1 MKLYIRINDITA
13 LFSKAEKEN
22 RSFLFEYEVYELI
35 RALGGE
41 TPLKYYVLPRDER
54 VDQSR
59 LDAIPGDR
67 VVVKIISPC
76 IIHKSD
82 AGGITITEK
91 NQESVLSTVR
101 SMYYEVPE
109 KFAEILRQTPKEHV
123 PLSYRNLEG
132 DALTEAISR
141 DIKGVL
147 ICQFLPVDTAD
158 FGNELLVS
166 LRNSREFGTILT
178 AGLGGTDTELYARR
192 FRPGQAVVS
201 ASTAMTDGDAFFQL
215 YQRTLSWDKLTGR
228 SRGEKRKV
236 TDEQLKECFAAMIA
250 VGNHFSA
257 SNPDAPYVIEELEIN
272 PFAFSKYLM
281 VPLDGFCR
289 FSKPEIRPV
298 TRPIH
303 KIDFLLHPR
312 NIGIIGVSAK
322 AMNPGRIILQNIIA
336 NGFDRRCIHVIHPEK
351 TAIEAVSPLPDLDH
365 LTVKLDVLILAV
377 GADTA
382 ATLMEKIITADCTHT
397 VILIPGGLGE
407 VSGSEDRAANMG
419 SLIQKAHL
427 SGESSPLVLGGNSLG
442 VLSHPGRYDALFI
455 PEEKLPKSRGDQI
468 RSSAFL
474 SQSGAYMITR
484 MSKLTFF
491 DPAYALSMGNQ
502 MDLTAGDLL
511 QYFSTL
517 DNIKTIAVYMEGF
530 RDLDGLAFA
539 GAVKQCVVKG
549 KEILFYKAGRTMEGK
564 TATSGHTAS
573 LAGDYTVC
581 RTCMEEAGAM
591 VAHTFTEFE
600 GLLQLSVNLCHKKIH
615 GNRLAA
621 ISNAGYEAVGIAD
634 NLLGENFKLQMA
646 RFSKET
652 RQKLGACLKE
662 NGLQDLVNINNPLDV
677 TPMAMADVYEKGIQ
691 TLLNDPGVDAVA
703 AALVPLT
710 PVIETLPDEN
720 HFENPFSSQQSI
732 VQRISRVA
740 QKSDKPL
747 IMVVDSGPLY
757 DPLARALQDTGLPV
771 FRSAD
776 QAVYVLGKYIQG
788 RLKAADYKPSIPRP
802 SSISR

>member
-1 MKLYIRINDITA
+1 MKLYVRINDITA
-13 LFSKAEKEN
+13 LFRKAEKEN

-54 VDQSR
+54 VDQAR
-59 LDAIPGDR
+59 LNAIPGDR

-82 AGGITITEK
+82 VGGVIITEK
-91 NQESVLSTVR
+91 NQESVLSAVR
-101 SMYYEVPE
+101 SMRYEVPE
-109 KFAEILRQTPKEHV
+109 KFAAVMGQTPREHI
-123 PLSYRNLEG
+123 PSSYQGLYGEV
-132 DALTEAISR
+132 LTQAISR

-147 ICQFLPVDTAD
+147 ICQFLPVDNAD

-166 LRNSREFGTILT
+166 LRNSREFGMILT
-178 AGLGGTDTELYARR
+178 AGVGGTGTELYARR

-201 ASTAMTDGDAFFQL
+201 AATAMTDSEAFFQL
-215 YQRTLSWDKLTGR
+215 YRQTLSWDKLTGR

-257 SNPDAPYVIEELEIN
+257 SNTTAPYVIEELEIN
-272 PFAFSKYLM
+272 PFAFSRYLM

-289 FSKPEIRPV
+289 FSSPSAPPVPRPV
-298 TRPIH
+298 K
-303 KIDFLLHPR
+303 KIDHLLHPR
-312 NIGIIGVSAK
+312 HIGMIGVSAK
-322 AMNPGRIILQNIIA
+322 SLNPGRIILKNIIA
-336 NGFDRRCIHVIHPEK
+336 NGFDPNAIHIIHPDGK
-351 TAIEAVSPLPDLDH
+351 PIEGVTSLPDMDH
-365 LTVKLDVLILAV
+365 LTVKLDLLILAV
-377 GADTA
+377 GADRVMA
-382 ATLMEKIITADCTHT
+382 LMEKIIASDCSHT

-407 VSGSEDRAANMG
+407 VVGSENRGTRMER
-419 SLIQKAHL
+419 LIQKAHAA
-427 SGESSPLVLGGNSLG
+427 GTGGPLVLGGNSLG

-455 PEEKLPKSRGDQI
+455 PEEKLPKSRGNQV

-484 MSKLTFF
+484 MSKMTFF

-502 MDLTAGDLL
+502 MDLTAGDLMHHL
-511 QYFSTL
+511 H
-517 DNIKTIAVYMEGF
+517 DMEEIKTIAVYMEGF

-539 GAVKQCVVKG
+539 KAVKQGVHKG
-549 KEILFYKAGRTMEGK
+549 KEILFYKAGRTREGK

-573 LAGDYTVC
+573 LAGNYTVC
-581 RTCMEEAGAM
+581 RSCMEEAGAM

-600 GLLQLSVNLCHKKIH
+600 GLLQLSVSLCRKKIH

-646 RFSKET
+646 DFSHDTHQQLK
-652 RQKLGACLKE
+652 GCLRE
-662 NGLQDLVNINNPLDV
+662 NGLHDLVNICNPLDV
-677 TPMAMADVYEKGIQ
+677 TPMAMASVYETAIH

-710 PVIETLPDEN
+710 PVIKTLPEEN
-720 HFENPFSSQQSI
+720 HFENPFSSKKSI

-740 QKSDKPL
+740 QQSDKPL
-747 IMVVDSGPLY
+747 IMVVDSGFLY

-788 RLKAADYKPSIPRP
+788 RLRAKKSQ
-802 SSISR
+802 